1 MLPFSVPK
9 GSSSLSFLLMISLM
23 DESECLIVNSRAC
36 TDIYYV
42 YRCAQDKPAPT
53 TITLLSSEA
62 PVNMDEIDKGEIA
75 AKDAALPALF
85 KKDHL
90 EILFFNDN
98 PLVWTYNKLV
108 LNIRIC

>member
-1 MLPFSVPK
+1 
-9 GSSSLSFLLMISLM
+9 
-23 DESECLIVNSRAC
+23 
-36 TDIYYV
+36 
-42 YRCAQDKPAPT
+42 
-53 TITLLSSEA
+53 
-62 PVNMDEIDKGEIA
+62 MDEIDKGEIA